1 MMKGRSEHNVP
12 TDHKFAQI
20 PLDKVTTTVL
30 QWQPA
35 LKLLCGI
42 LKLFLIHKLYTQKGK
57 NRKQKK
63 ASSSF
68 KFMLLKMWMP
78 FFNTFYYLDV

>member
-1 MMKGRSEHNVP
+1 MKGRSEHKVP

-42 LKLFLIHKLYTQKGK
+42 FKLFLIHKLYTHTTQKGK
-57 NRKQKK
+57 NKKQKK
-63 ASSSF
+63 ASSFF
-68 KFMLLKMWMP
+68 KFMLLKM
-78 FFNTFYYLDV
+78 